1 MAVHHTIEV
10 EDCGT
15 RFRCPAGEGL
25 LQAMERLGARS
36 IPVGCRNGGCGLC
49 LVRVTQGAFKAGP
62 MSCRHVP
69 PGHTDLGLA
78 LACRIY
84 PQSDLRVRLATDLDR
99 QVSRQSSPEGQ
110 NGR

>member
-1 MAVHHTIEV
+1 MTTHHTIEI

-15 RFRCPAGEGL
+15 RFRCPESEGL
-25 LQAMERLGARS
+25 LQAMERQGRLA
-36 IPVGCRNGGCGLC
+36 IPVGCRNGGCGRC
-49 LVRVTQGAFKAGP
+49 LVRVTQGDFQTGP

-69 PGHTDLGLA
+69 PGHVGQGLA

-84 PQSDLRVRLATDLDR
+84 PRSDLKVRLASEIDR
-99 QVSRQSSPEGQ
+99 EATKQERPSGQ